1 MDQDRPGGHEGEGP
15 QAVAGLGVDQRPV
28 GMAEAV
34 GIEAI
39 GDLPGVQGR
48 RPELVVA
55 AGQQQDRAVQ
65 ALDRDGAARSDGL
78 AGPGPGGAAAG
89 EPAAT
94 VEVGAYTT
102 TPSISSGK

>member
-1 MDQDRPGGHEGEGP
+1 MDQRRPGRLEGEGAH
-15 QAVAGLGVDQRPV
+15 AVAGLGEDQCPV
-28 GMAEAV
+28 GMADVVRVKAV
-34 GIEAI
+34 GQLLDEA
-39 GDLPGVQGR
+39 GR
-48 RPELVVA
+48 RPELVVV
-55 AGQQQDRAVQ
+55 AGEQQDRTVQ
-65 ALDRDGAARSDGL
+65 VLDRDGAARSDGL